1 MEQTKTTGFLQNRKN
16 SSTSHEAGFS
26 VMVFLLALA
35 LSAGL
40 LQAAGFEKEAK
51 SAETRVLISS
61 EKLLTTGSNTLEL
74 SIVDKGKAITDAQVS
89 VKVFMPAMPGMPAM
103 ESTSEAKAMKNG
115 KYSVEVNFS
124 MSGTWQLHIF
134 ITPPSKK
141 TVRIKTSANI

>member
-1 MEQTKTTGFLQNRKN
+1 MEQTKTIGFLQNRKN
-16 SSTSHEAGFS
+16 TSASHEAGFS
-26 VMVFLLALA
+26 VIGFLLALV
-35 LSAGL
+35 LSTGL
-40 LQAAGFEKEAK
+40 LHAAGFEKEAK
-51 SAETRVLISS
+51 FKETRVLISS

-74 SIVDKGKAITDAQVS
+74 SIVDKGETITDAQVR

-103 ESTSEAKAMKNG
+103 ESTSEAKAHKNG